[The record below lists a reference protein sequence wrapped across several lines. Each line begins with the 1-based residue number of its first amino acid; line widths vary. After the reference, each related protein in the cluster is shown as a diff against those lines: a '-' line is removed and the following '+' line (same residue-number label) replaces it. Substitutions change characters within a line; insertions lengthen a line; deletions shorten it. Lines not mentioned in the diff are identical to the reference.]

1 MPRIHR
7 ADLRGLSLQQ
17 LMDLLQAAADDGTY
31 RRSDIEKVLAKIR
44 KRILDG
50 HANADDDV
58 VHEIVKEDLGI
69 GGSDWA

>member
-7 ADLRGLSLQQ
+7 ADLRGLTLQQ

-31 RRSDIEKVLAKIR
+31 PRGDIEKVLAKIR

-50 HANADDDV
+50 HNNADDHDV
-58 VHEIVKEDLGI
+58 TELLKDNLGS
-69 GGSDWA
+69 GGFE

>member
-7 ADLRGLSLQQ
+7 ADLRGMSLEQ

-31 RRSDIEKVLAKIR
+31 RRGDIEKVLAKIR

-50 HANADDDV
+50 HNNADDDEV
-58 VHEIVKEDLGI
+58 YEIVKSDLKT
-69 GGSDWA
+69 GGMYPA